1 MSILIFLLILSA
13 LVLIHELGHFIAAKK
28 NGILVEEFGIGF
40 PPRLFGIKIRET
52 IYSINMI
59 PLGGFVKLYGE
70 EYEEISKKTKVKN
83 QNQVRLGQKLKN
95 RAFAYKNPWQ
105 KISVIVAGVI
115 GNFFLGWILISYL
128 FTQGVPTPANKVII
142 EKVQDKSPAKLAN
155 LKPKDAIY
163 ALKVNQKT
171 YPIKTS
177 TDLITLTKKYADE
190 KIILYIERGRE
201 KLQTTI
207 IPRKN
212 PPKNEGPLGIVI
224 TSFVE
229 KKYPWY
235 QAPYY
240 GLIHAATITQRIISE
255 LVKSL
260 IQLATFKTPSVDVT
274 GPIGIAR
281 FTAEAVKFG
290 KNAVLELMAL
300 LSLNLAVVNLLPFP
314 ALDGGR
320 LMLVLY
326 EVVTK
331 KPINKNL
338 EKYLNLFGFIFLI
351 TLAILI
357 SINDIFKIYR
367 Q

>member
-1 MSILIFLLILSA
+1 MSSVILLPP
-13 LVLIHELGHFIAAKK
+13 KK

-40 PPRLFGIKIRET
+40 PPRLFGIKTKET
-52 IYSINMI
+52 LYSINLI

-70 EYEEISKKTKVKN
+70 EYEEISQKSKVKS
-83 QNQVRLGQKLKN
+83 QKSKKLKSK
-95 RAFAYKNPWQ
+95 AFVYKNPWQ
-105 KISVIVAGVI
+105 KILVIIAGVI
-115 GNFFLGWILISYL
+115 GNFLLGWVLISYL

-142 EKVQDKSPAKLAN
+142 EKVADKSPAKTAN
-155 LKPKDAIY
+155 LRPKDAIY
-163 ALKVNQKT
+163 ALKVDNKS

-177 TDLITLTKKYADE
+177 TDLITLTKKYAGE
-190 KIILYIERGRE
+190 KIVLYVERGH
-201 KLQTTI
+201 KKIQTTI

-212 PPKNEGPLGIVI
+212 PPKNEGPLGITI

-229 KKYPWY
+229 KKYRWY

-240 GLIHAATITQRIISE
+240 GLIHAASITQKIISE
-255 LVKSL
+255 LVKTL
-260 IQLATFKTPSVDVT
+260 IQLLTFQKPSIDVA
-274 GPIGIAR
+274 GPIGIAY
-281 FTAEAVKFG
+281 FTSEVVKFG

-300 LSLNLAVVNLLPFP
+300 LSLNLAIVNLLPFP

-320 LMLVLY
+320 LMFVLY

-351 TLAILI
+351 GFMI
-357 SINDIFKIYR
+357 
-367 Q
+367 